1 MEKFGCNSPSRG
13 ILIDKGSLRLKKIV
27 IVTPHL
33 SGLGGTETVIRDVVR
48 RINSGPG
55 SYKIQLLVGGS
66 DNTAWLAG
74 IPSASYASGH
84 GNKLARAYS
93 KMRALYKYFKE
104 ERPSMVISID
114 TRLIRACYLCRKML
128 GHKFPIVSW
137 IHFSLFHEP
146 TVHVKM
152 LPYADYHFCISTGIA
167 RQMESLGINPSVLF
181 TIYNPVPRIERTV
194 PRPKD
199 KVKFIYIGRIFFE
212 RQKRLKDLLTALS
225 GVSGDWQL
233 NVYGDGEDTDI
244 CKQFSNQLGIQ
255 DRVIWNGWVDQ
266 AWEKI
271 DEATALL
278 LTSAYEGFGMV
289 LTEAISRGVY
299 CISSDCETGP
309 ADIIQQNVNGE
320 LYQPGDLSQLRIILQ
335 SIVDRRKPL
344 PDQEKIKESIKSM
357 YADHYYQTL
366 LSDFD
371 KISDDWNAK

>member
-1 MEKFGCNSPSRG
+1 M
-13 ILIDKGSLRLKKIV
+13 

-33 SGLGGTETVIRDVVR
+33 SGLGGTETVIRDVIR

-66 DNTAWLAG
+66 DNTAWLAD

-114 TRLIRACYLCRKML
+114 TKLIRACYLCRKML

-152 LPYADYHFCISTGIA
+152 LPYADYHLCISTGIA

-244 CKQFSNQLGIQ
+244 CKQFSNQLGIR

-299 CISSDCETGP
+299 CISSNCETGP

-366 LSDFD
+366 LSDLD